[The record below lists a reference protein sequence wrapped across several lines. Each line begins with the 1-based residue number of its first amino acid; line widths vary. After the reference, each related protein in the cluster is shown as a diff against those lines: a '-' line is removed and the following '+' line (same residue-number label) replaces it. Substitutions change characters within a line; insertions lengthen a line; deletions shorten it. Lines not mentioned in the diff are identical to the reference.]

1 MAVYLCCTCPE
12 VAFGGCYPLS
22 CPIKP
27 GLSSYTAFRHCAR
40 GCSAYSDFYYTQSV
54 PSLSSGVPPLPY
66 SPRLYGLFAPVLRCW
81 LASTGRGC
89 FAILAKC
96 RRKGWLCA
104 RRQRK
109 YGRPDTGPPPGARK
123 RSGKNLV
130 FPRRPGAASPSGMIV
145 ILALCQNNT
154 PPALQEGPGGL
165 RREEAWGGLRRS
177 EGSGL
182 G

>member
-1 MAVYLCCTCPE
+1 M
-12 VAFGGCYPLS
+12 LS
-22 CPIKP
+22 VILPYKARTFLIH
-27 GLSSYTAFRHCAR
+27 GLSALCTRLLGLLGFLLYTLRPVPVKR
-40 GCSAYSDFYYTQSV
+40 SASA
-54 PSLSSGVPPLPY
+54 PILSPAVWVVCPG
-66 SPRLYGLFAPVLRCW
+66 APVL
-81 LASTGRGC
+81 ASQHRRGC

>member
-1 MAVYLCCTCPE
+1 M
-12 VAFGGCYPLS
+12 LS
-22 CPIKP
+22 VILPYKARTFLIH
-27 GLSSYTAFRHCAR
+27 GLSALCTRLLGLLGFLLYTIRPVPVKR
-40 GCSAYSDFYYTQSV
+40 SASA
-54 PSLSSGVPPLPY
+54 PILSPAVWVVCPG
-66 SPRLYGLFAPVLRCW
+66 APVL
-81 LASTGRGC
+81 ASQH
-89 FAILAKC
+89 
-96 RRKGWLCA
+96 RKGMLCNPGKMPQKKA
-104 RRQRK
+104 GWTRPGKESMAVRTPDPRREA
-109 YGRPDTGPPPGARK
+109 GK

>member
-27 GLSSYTAFRHCAR
+27 GLSSCTAFRHCAR

-81 LASTGRGC
+81 QASTGRGC

-96 RRKGWLCA
+96 RRKSWLDPPG
-104 RRQRK
+104 QRK
-109 YGRPDTGPPPGARK
+109 IWVQRHAGGSPPARERNMGAQALGPR
-123 RSGKNLV
+123 
-130 FPRRPGAASPSGMIV
+130 AASPSGMIV

>member
-1 MAVYLCCTCPE
+1 MQGMAVYLCCTCPE

-81 LASTGRGC
+81 RANTGRGLG
-89 FAILAKC
+89 AVLARC
-96 RRKGWLCA
+96 HRKGWLCA
-104 RRQRK
+104 AEQREE
-109 YGRPDTGPPPGARK
+109 RPWWLACPARERNMGAQAL
-123 RSGKNLV
+123 G
-130 FPRRPGAASPSGMIV
+130 PGAASPSGMIV